1 MIIDDDIRCSQ
12 QQYSFFKIANLSK
25 CRFKS
30 LIDIYVISSFMWQ
43 VTPMEG
49 ENCSM
54 IPWDYRIISFD
65 GAEICKLVNVW
76 SMEKGG

>member
-1 MIIDDDIRCSQ
+1 
-12 QQYSFFKIANLSK
+12 
-25 CRFKS
+25 
-30 LIDIYVISSFMWQ
+30 MWQ
-43 VTPMEG
+43 VTPIEG

-54 IPWDYRIISFD
+54 IPWDYRIISSFD